1 MELEHF
7 KLNNEE
13 EVKLFSERLD
23 GFQKSMIV
31 HSLPYIDLNVAFKN
45 LQEYSEG
52 GRLFTALL
60 DLKLNFVM
68 LNIDSSKA
76 GGTWNQYFSKGK
88 FEGGSVLDNQM
99 KFNGKAEMQY
109 YHGNFIP
116 RYRAIWDKIM
126 GILIL
131 MFKSESYDKYRRARS
146 RKKEFEKLCKNI
158 PQIPDE
164 FAENIIKGIADFDHS
179 FRTPEV
185 HGTGTIRKW
194 SFTMYSL
201 HETPLI
207 EFGKYWNWLLPI
219 LSEIDRILKEMKEE
233 K

>member
-1 MELEHF
+1 MSRDLELE
-7 KLNNEE
+7 E
-13 EVKLFSERLD
+13 
-23 GFQKSMIV
+23 
-31 HSLPYIDLNVAFKN
+31 
-45 LQEYSEG
+45 
-52 GRLFTALL
+52 LL
-60 DLKLNFVM
+60 
-68 LNIDSSKA
+68 
-76 GGTWNQYFSKGK
+76 
-88 FEGGSVLDNQM
+88 
-99 KFNGKAEMQY
+99 KAELLRY
-109 YHGNFIP
+109 ANKHIP
-116 RYRAIWDKIM
+116 YAR
-126 GILIL
+126 
-131 MFKSESYDKYRRARS
+131 KSLNELLNESYDKYRRARS